1 MLHLSLAL
9 FAFLVLHLIPA
20 MPGMRERLVGGLG
33 QTRYMI
39 VHSVISTA
47 TLVWVILA
55 TLNAPAIMLWPAA
68 GWQAWVTLVLSP
80 LGLFFIIAGLL
91 SPNPL
96 SLSVR
101 PASEV
106 QSGISRITRHPVF
119 WGALLWAVSHI
130 APNGDLRSVLL
141 FGSMAA
147 LAAGGFALGDRRARR
162 KLGPRWETL
171 ASTTSVIPFLAIAQG
186 RTRFRIDPPIIVAA
200 LLTALVTGWLLHG
213 GHAVLFGVDPLTAT
227 QY

>member
-1 MLHLSLAL
+1 MLHLTLAL
-9 FAFLVLHLIPA
+9 LAFLILHLIPV
-20 MPGMRERLVGGLG
+20 MPGMRERLIERLG
-33 QTRYMI
+33 QSRYMI
-39 VHSVISTA
+39 VHSVISTV
-47 TLVWVILA
+47 TLVWVIVA
-55 TLNAPAIMLWPAA
+55 TLKAPAIMLWPAA
-68 GWQAWVTLVLSP
+68 GWQAWVTVILSP

-96 SLSVR
+96 SLSIR
-101 PASEV
+101 PAGEV

-130 APNGDLRSVLL
+130 VPNGDLRSVLL

-162 KLGPRWETL
+162 KLGSRWETL
-171 ASTTSVIPFLAIAQG
+171 ASNTSVTPFLAIAQG
-186 RTRFRIDPPIIVAA
+186 RSRLRIDTPIMVAA

-213 GHAVLFGVDPLTAT
+213 GHAVLFGVDPMIAT
-227 QY
+227 TY